1 MFKNVEDF
9 QKFNKDQIEA
19 ATAATATLQKGI
31 QQVATEAS
39 AFSKKH
45 FETSA
50 AAVEKLLGANCQLN
64 IQHVTKD
71 GKLYANVVS
80 IVPLGK
86 NMPKMV
92 AKDYVRV
99 QDRTDVERE
108 AETHEPLTAEEIFTP
123 F

>member
-50 AAVEKLLGANCQLN
+50 AAVEKLLGAKTLDAALQ
-64 IQHVTKD
+64 IQTDYAKSAYEAFMAQATKFGEMYSGFAKD
-71 GKLYANVVS
+71 AFKPVEAA
-80 IVPLGK
+80 
-86 NMPKMV
+86 V
-92 AKDYVRV
+92 AK
-99 QDRTDVERE
+99 
-108 AETHEPLTAEEIFTP
+108 AGK
-123 F
+123 